1 MRSAAARVTREER
14 QKIAEAV
21 ADAEARTSA
30 EIVPVVASASG
41 RYDRAEDLVGLW
53 FAALALSAVWLVA
66 ALEHPEPGSWGSVPM
81 VLEWI
86 LLLAALV
93 GGFIAGVVAANR
105 IGWLRRLC
113 TPAAQMT
120 DEVAARARQLF
131 FDERIYHTK
140 RSSGLLLYVSLYER
154 QAVLLADEAVLAALD
169 RTKLDELARELTD
182 RIKRGG
188 VVEGLLH
195 AIREAADRLEGPLP
209 RRPEESNQ
217 LSDALVTID

>member
-1 MRSAAARVTREER
+1 MRSAATSIASEER
-14 QKIAEAV
+14 QRIAEAV

-30 EIVPVVASASG
+30 EIVPVIASASG

-53 FAALALSAVWLVA
+53 FAAIAVSAVWFLA
-66 ALEHPEPGSWGSVPM
+66 ALEHPEPGSWGAAPM
-81 VLEWI
+81 ILEWF

-93 GGFIAGVVAANR
+93 GGFIAGVVAASR

-113 TPAAQMT
+113 TPAAQMA

-131 FDERIYHTK
+131 FDERIYHTT

-154 QAVLLADEAVLAALD
+154 QAVILADEAVLAALGHM
-169 RTKLDELARELTD
+169 TLDELARELTD

-188 VVEGLLH
+188 VVDGLLH
-195 AIREAADRLEGPLP
+195 AIRQAADRLEGPLP